1 VTRVQQRIVYRKG
14 TYVVV
19 VVVHCWSLRRN
30 LSVTLVHR
38 CWRVESLVAVVSRK
52 VFVRA
57 WPVINA
63 LPAPCVRVLDHLWIV
78 FAVGVVGGHFDLADA
93 RL

>member
-1 VTRVQQRIVYRKG
+1 VTGVQLKIAYGKG
-14 TYVVV
+14 SYVVV
-19 VVVHCWSLRRN
+19 VVVHCRSLRRN

-63 LPAPCVRVLDHLWIV
+63 LPVPCVRVLDHLWIV
-78 FAVGVVGGHFDLADA
+78 FAVGVVGGHFDLAVA